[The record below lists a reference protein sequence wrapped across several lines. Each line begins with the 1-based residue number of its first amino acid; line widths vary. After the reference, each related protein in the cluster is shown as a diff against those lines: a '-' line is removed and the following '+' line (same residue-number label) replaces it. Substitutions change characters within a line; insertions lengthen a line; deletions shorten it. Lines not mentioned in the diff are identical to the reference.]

1 MIAGATIPIGAEMPK
16 AVSTAEAETEIGS
29 LLEYVAEQGDEVI
42 VERHGKPEVVFISA
56 AAYEEVDTL
65 RDRLRRLEALER
77 LRRLQEEVSARNQ
90 DLTEEQAIALSV
102 EIGREALQR
111 LVDRGEVTFERDRS

>member
-1 MIAGATIPIGAEMPK
+1 MSKTVSAIDAERRFGEL
-16 AVSTAEAETEIGS
+16 V
-29 LLEYVAEQGDEVI
+29 EYVTEHGDEVI
-42 VERHGKPEVVFISA
+42 VERHGKPAVVIISA
-56 AAYEEVDTL
+56 AEFEEVEEL

-102 EIGREALQR
+102 EIGREALKR
-111 LVDRGEVTFERDRS
+111 LVERGEVTFERDRS

>member
-1 MIAGATIPIGAEMPK
+1 MSKTVSAVDAERRFG
-16 AVSTAEAETEIGS
+16 E
-29 LLEYVAEQGDEVI
+29 LLGYVTEQGDEVI
-42 VERHGKPEVVFISA
+42 IERHGKPAVVIISA
-56 AAYEEVDTL
+56 SAFEEVEAL

-111 LVDRGEVTFERDRS
+111 LVERGEVTFERDRS